1 MNINIKG
8 VKDRVTHIKYL
19 DYIAHLGLQKTFH
32 RNSFGRKRLQYSQ
45 HSYSIKVFTFN
56 CSILGPHF
64 SSFCKSQLCTLS
76 PNLVHTDHDGSGLGG
91 GVIYTHNLGGNN
103 DQTEN
108 VLTQFRGR
116 CLRQHRWRQH
126 CPVLDLALR
135 PGEGQDAR
143 W

>member
-1 MNINIKG
+1 MATTKLVILILIFQLNSPLMNINIKG

-76 PNLVHTDHDGSGLGG
+76 PNLVHTDHDGSRAG
-91 GVIYTHNLGGNN
+91 
-103 DQTEN
+103 
-108 VLTQFRGR
+108 RGSDIHA
-116 CLRQHRWRQH
+116 Q
-126 CPVLDLALR
+126 
-135 PGEGQDAR
+135 PG